1 MRSLE
6 EVEDPRD
13 SEGLDD
19 PVEENPP
26 HRRWLVLAGVC
37 HTWRTVLLSSPLLW
51 SRIEASIFRRP
62 DILEKFISA
71 SRKAPLDVCI
81 TDVSPLHFVH
91 ETDILGKSLER
102 ILKEGVRLKSLHL
115 IFRLPIFQYFF
126 LAFHFKFSFTHLQS
140 LEILLDQSEVKGTYV
155 PEPSCGFAAFM
166 EADFRSLRH
175 VALTNVHTE
184 WQLLSKLPSTV
195 TDLSITNEL
204 QPLLAGPM
212 SDVLDVLKKLVDLKR
227 LTLYDCLP
235 RMAGGS
241 TERVYLSKLEKLTI
255 AGEITRVMPL
265 FDCLEHPLATIVCV
279 GLEVDPGQ
287 DISSASL
294 SVFSRMCRMYEG
306 RPDQMEASIC
316 VARAYVSISLFADT
330 VPESQLFF
338 KPTENSD
345 DTQSI
350 SSLDLLRGALEAAAL
365 TLFLS
370 VTSLWLTLLDHHTHD
385 APRLLPLI
393 FQILNRVESITV
405 EGQVTLLTEAL
416 RPQQDMPVSLPR
428 LSHLG
433 LADTRIVEDTED
445 QPFRILSADV
455 LYSCLEERKDHGCG
469 IQLLE
474 LYDDCTVHV
483 SAADEFRGRLLTVV
497 KDIEGWEK

>member
-1 MRSLE
+1 MTHMASRTDRKDLLGAIQTKTQEIKVLQEQVIQMSRSYNSTSFASSLPSEILFLIFKEYFRHPALKITRTDPWESMRILE

-13 SEGLDD
+13 SDGLDD

-26 HRRWLVLAGVC
+26 HRRWLVLA
-37 HTWRTVLLSSPLLW
+37 
-51 SRIEASIFRRP
+51 E
-62 DILEKFISA
+62 
-71 SRKAPLDVCI
+71 
-81 TDVSPLHFVH
+81 
-91 ETDILGKSLER
+91 
-102 ILKEGVRLKSLHL
+102 
-115 IFRLPIFQYFF
+115 
-126 LAFHFKFSFTHLQS
+126 S

-155 PEPSCGFAAFM
+155 PEPSLGFAAFM

-175 VALTNVHTE
+175 VALTNVHTK

-338 KPTENSD
+338 KPTENGD

-350 SSLDLLRGALEAAAL
+350 SSLDLLRGALEAATA
-365 TLFLS
+365 TLFS
-370 VTSLWLTLLDHHTHD
+370 SITSLWLTFLDHHTHD

-455 LYSCLEERKDHGCG
+455 LYSCLEGRKDHGCG

-474 LYDDCTVHV
+474 LYDDCNLHV
-483 SAADEFRGRLLTVV
+483 SAADEFRERLLTVV